1 MDTVKHIRDDI
12 YERDHIKAFE
22 NAFAAKKISEYVEWM
37 YMYTWK
43 KSDGK
48 LYDVFKHQLTRR
60 NINVLMEGQ

>member
-1 MDTVKHIRDDI
+1 MNTVKHIRDDI
-12 YERDHIKAFE
+12 YERDHLKAFE
-22 NAFAAKKISEYVEWM
+22 NALAQKVDCWNWM

-48 LYDVFKHQLTRR
+48 LYDVFKQQLTRK

>member
-12 YERDHIKAFE
+12 YERDHLKAFE
-22 NAFAAKKISEYVEWM
+22 NALAAKEIISSEGWM

-48 LYDVFKHQLTRR
+48 LYDVFKHQLTRK

>member
-1 MDTVKHIRDDI
+1 MEQVREDI
-12 YERDHIKAFE
+12 YLRDPKLAFK
-22 NAFAAKKISEYVEWM
+22 NATGLKVMVKPQDYM

-48 LYDVFKHQLTRR
+48 LYDVFKHQLTRK

>member
-12 YERDHIKAFE
+12 YERDHLKAFK
-22 NAFAAKKISEYVEWM
+22 NALAAQKVNTWNWM

-48 LYDVFKHQLTRR
+48 LYDVFKNQLTRE